1 MDESTF
7 GDIRALLE
15 QPSLDVFQ
23 RAEVWSLIEQ
33 AATKASFR
41 DEMFPYIESKLS
53 SIVGTLAV
61 VRSVEEANAILPFA
75 TFEQSLVPSVEA
87 CVKSLQTRDPVGL
100 SFERREPRPLSEW
113 RDTASKS
120 MFHLEPVML
129 DLYRWCDGFTLEW
142 LDDLDQ
148 NGEPL
153 PEDANLDCTFRR
165 LTLFGVDAYLG
176 PIDAE
181 RLPEADAELDMTY
194 VEFCEAIQEHLDE
207 SIYEDDLEPFIQ
219 ESMRLVA
226 DLASNSNDLTCA
238 NIRLD
243 EENNYRD
250 VDGEW
255 EFTFGE
261 RTRTL
266 QGCTS
271 FYLGSMIVE
280 GQEFTLCRD
289 MVDSEIAE
297 VVTTAPTPNAPISTA
312 ILATLTH
319 CFSGPRPGETIIDA
333 IEASRRS

>member
-1 MDESTF
+1 
-7 GDIRALLE
+7 
-15 QPSLDVFQ
+15 
-23 RAEVWSLIEQ
+23 
-33 AATKASFR
+33 
-41 DEMFPYIESKLS
+41 
-53 SIVGTLAV
+53 
-61 VRSVEEANAILPFA
+61 
-75 TFEQSLVPSVEA
+75 
-87 CVKSLQTRDPVGL
+87 
-100 SFERREPRPLSEW
+100 
-113 RDTASKS
+113 